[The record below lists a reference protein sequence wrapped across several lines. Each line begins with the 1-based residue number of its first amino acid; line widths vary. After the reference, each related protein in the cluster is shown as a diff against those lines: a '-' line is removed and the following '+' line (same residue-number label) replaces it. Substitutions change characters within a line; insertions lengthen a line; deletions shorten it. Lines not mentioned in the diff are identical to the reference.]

1 MTGPDT
7 RGTSERRGGQ
17 PTLRSRKKARTREAI
32 AEAALRLFAEQGY
45 DETTVEDV
53 AAAADVSPATVF
65 RYFGSKE
72 DLVFSEAR
80 SVPLLGPA
88 IAERPGDESDL
99 EAVAAGLAEVLRGG
113 EFGVERVRLLR
124 RALAES
130 TVLRGRGTT
139 MVQIYRRGIAEGL
152 AKRHGRS
159 PSDPSIVL
167 RAALCMAAFEI
178 AMDEWVTEGQGDA
191 AEVVARQFERLGP
204 ILRDLAEPQPTDRG
218 RHPSTRPRGQASS

>member
-1 MTGPDT
+1 MTGAGT
-7 RGTSERRGGQ
+7 RGKSEEGDGK

-32 AEAALRLFAEQGY
+32 AQAALQLFAEQGY

-88 IAERPGDESDL
+88 IAERPGSESDL
-99 EAVAAGLAEVLRGG
+99 EAVAAGVTEVLRAG

-139 MVQIYRRGIAEGL
+139 MVAIWRRGIAEGL

-159 PSDPSIVL
+159 PSDPSVAL

-178 AMDEWVTEGQGDA
+178 AMDEWVNEGKGDA
-191 AEVVARQFERLGP
+191 AEVVAGLFERLGP
-204 ILRDLAEPQPTDRG
+204 TMRDLAEPHHPDRG
-218 RHPSTRPRGQASS
+218 RRPSARSRGQASS